1 MAGDE
6 GVLVHSPARMANI
19 KSQIKRNR
27 QNEKARV
34 RNLSTRSRLKTL
46 NRRFREALEKGDIE
60 AAKATLQTACRAYD
74 KAAADGVLH
83 ANNAANHKS
92 KLQKAFN
99 SKTSTAA

>member
-1 MAGDE
+1 
-6 GVLVHSPARMANI
+6 MANI

-46 NRRFREALEKGDIE
+46 NRRFREALDKGDLD
-60 AAKATLQTACRAYD
+60 AAKTALQTACRAYD

-92 KLQKAFN
+92 KLHKAFN
-99 SKTSTAA
+99 AKTSSAA